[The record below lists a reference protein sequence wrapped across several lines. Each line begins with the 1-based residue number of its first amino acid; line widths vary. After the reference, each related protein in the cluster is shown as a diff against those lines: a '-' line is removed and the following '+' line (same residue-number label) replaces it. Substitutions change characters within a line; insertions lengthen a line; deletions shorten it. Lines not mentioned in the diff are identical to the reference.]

1 MVHPEIKCGEFESIS
16 KVRVGYT
23 GKSEEFECLS
33 PSETHI
39 SKLICCLGDTT
50 GSSFGFNLSNV
61 FTSIHVY
68 RQSNALYTC
77 LAHVYMQ
84 TLRCTCTIS
93 LLNEHVDSTV
103 HVHVMG
109 RCHHWRSKNHW
120 CTSDISIVHTQ
131 SFQWIC
137 GHSCTE
143 QLLSLAPQY
152 ILYTLCIALWW
163 VMYGMFN

>member
-1 MVHPEIKCGEFESIS
+1 MYM
-16 KVRVGYT
+16 YT
-23 GKSEEFECLS
+23 GKSAKFECLS

-93 LLNEHVDSTV
+93 LLNEHVDTTV
-103 HVHVMG
+103 HVHVME
-109 RCHHWRSKNHW
+109 RCHHWRSRNHW
-120 CTSDISIVHTQ
+120 CVSDISIVHTP
-131 SFQWIC
+131 SFQWLC
-137 GHSCTE
+137 GHSCIDSCLHNIYYTHLVLPYGE
-143 QLLSLAPQY
+143 LCAECAISDIMWGCLTLLMEDS
-152 ILYTLCIALWW
+152 
-163 VMYGMFN
+163 